1 VEDEAPPK
9 GWFDVKYNLGMEFPN
24 LPYLFDGDLKIS
36 ETLAIIRYLANKYDK
51 SLLGYSVED

>member
-1 VEDEAPPK
+1 MEDEAPPK

-51 SLLGYSVED
+51 SLLG